1 MTDTEQKST
10 GESLEKARKLLA
22 EGRLDNCLAVVK
34 PLWLAQ
40 PDDTE
45 IISMMVDLLQQAE
58 EFEACQALTTLLAKM
73 KGNGEAPSQ
82 LDACAR
88 EVFEAGYRLIDVR
101 QYELAAML
109 LAICARE
116 APDDP
121 TVHYELGFT
130 LMSLSRYE
138 EAAEHFERVR
148 SIEEDFDTVLNLSVC
163 YCLCREV
170 RKAASMI
177 GRLDSLASSE
187 EERGELRHRK
197 QVQSRMEKLAGKAK
211 LNARDWFFILY
222 GTILL
227 FDPEDHGFKQL
238 KLDQAKGTSKKTPE
252 SYTKIAFT
260 LLVLKGVLEGLR
272 WPPEAIEFYSP
283 TSRPLAAILARLADL
298 PLNSYQGPDRP
309 DHALMLMDWAS
320 EIIGPHESFVSNDS
334 NRSIFA
340 YGLSTREA
348 LPLIPDIVA
357 HFSDNITLPWTG
369 ESRITLEDGQGISP
383 EEVIPEILER
393 AWNLESDPDVLKA
406 IQDLVQ
412 YYSDKRDLLVIH
424 NTERFVNRPEYS
436 AEIPGA
442 SEKTG

>member
-10 GESLEKARKLLA
+10 GESLAKARKLLA
-22 EGRLDNCLAVVK
+22 EGRLDNCLEVVK
-34 PLWLAQ
+34 PLWLSQ

-58 EFEACQALTTLLAKM
+58 EFEASQALATLLTKM
-73 KGNGEAPSQ
+73 KGNGDAPSE
-82 LDACAR
+82 LDSCAR

-109 LAICARE
+109 LAICARQ

-130 LMSLSRYE
+130 LMSLSRYR
-138 EAAEHFERVR
+138 EAAEHFETVR

-163 YCLCREV
+163 YCLCQET
-170 RKAASMI
+170 KESAAMI
-177 GRLDSLASSE
+177 GRLDGLASSE

-197 QVQSRMEKLAGKAK
+197 QVQARLEKLAGKAK

-227 FDPEDHGFKQL
+227 FDPEDRINQVKDTGRE
-238 KLDQAKGTSKKTPE
+238 SPE

-340 YGLSTREA
+340 YALSTREA

-393 AWNLESDPDVLKA
+393 AWNLESDPDILKA

-412 YYSDKRDLLVIH
+412 YYSDKRDLLVAH
-424 NTERFVNRPEYS
+424 NTERFANRPEYS

-442 SEKTG
+442 SGKTR